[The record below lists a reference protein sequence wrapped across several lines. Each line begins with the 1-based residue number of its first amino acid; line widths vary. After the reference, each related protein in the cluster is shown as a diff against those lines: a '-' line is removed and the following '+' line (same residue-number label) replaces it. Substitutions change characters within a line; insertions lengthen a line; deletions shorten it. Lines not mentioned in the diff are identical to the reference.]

1 MGILKGNFLNIS
13 NEKRTSLSHIS
24 RRFTDNNK
32 KLINNVLSHVQ
43 KSMMIRKASNNQLA
57 KIKEEVLN

>member
-1 MGILKGNFLNIS
+1 MLNIS

-24 RRFTDNNK
+24 RRYADNNK

-43 KSMMIRKASNNQLA
+43 KSMMIRKTGNN
-57 KIKEEVLN
+57 